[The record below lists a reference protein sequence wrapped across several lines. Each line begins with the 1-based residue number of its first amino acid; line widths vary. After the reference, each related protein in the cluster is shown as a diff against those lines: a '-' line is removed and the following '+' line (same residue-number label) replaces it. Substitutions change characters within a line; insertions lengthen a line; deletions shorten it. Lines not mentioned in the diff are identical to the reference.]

1 MPNTVM
7 SVMFVQTKSTYI
19 SSLCL
24 KLEQIIKGIYAVL
37 SNGNASYS
45 HICVNHEDF
54 NPKQPNIQLRII
66 CCSVGSILA
75 RE

>member
-1 MPNTVM
+1 MLNTVM
-7 SVMFVQTKSTYI
+7 SVMFVQTESTHI

-24 KLEQIIKGIYAVL
+24 KLKQITKGINGFL
-37 SNGNASYS
+37 SDGNASYG

-54 NPKQPNIQLRII
+54 IPKQPNIQLHII

-75 RE
+75 GE